1 MQKYSK
7 KDDLYFKF
15 ENVNCITKTDLHTFD
30 KMDPDN
36 TLIIITDFE
45 NSDTIKQTIKQQN
58 NNKKWL
64 IFDLHKMIA
73 YNI

>member
-1 MQKYSK
+1 
-7 KDDLYFKF
+7 
-15 ENVNCITKTDLHTFD
+15 
-30 KMDPDN
+30 MDPDN